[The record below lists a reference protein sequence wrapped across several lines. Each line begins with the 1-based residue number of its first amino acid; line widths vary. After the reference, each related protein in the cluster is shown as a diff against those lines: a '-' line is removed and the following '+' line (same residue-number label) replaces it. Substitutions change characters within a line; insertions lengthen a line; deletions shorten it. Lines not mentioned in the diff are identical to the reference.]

1 MLVALAAESILSG
14 LSFCAVGSSKQLFN
28 ATQEAFYWLS
38 SACTSL
44 DSMTGVVHCFLQ
56 PFVYNC
62 THAYGWTL
70 AIYYGTLKLMGVCC
84 NSITLSLFPSNV
96 AWVLFISWEPCLCRL
111 LAFSGSSVTW
121 STGALVSTDHHQAIA
136 VSVFE
141 SPSKPKVYIKRI
153 CYAKVLNT
161 ETVTLL
167 QCCLNYLLTLL
178 PVITWTFFMKLKWFH
193 IIANSTCWSIAYINK
208 CDYLPENNK

>member
-1 MLVALAAESILSG
+1 MPATSASCSCSWVDFVWAFVLCSRKFQATFQCHSGGFLLAQQCLHITWLDDRRCSLFTAA
-14 LSFCAVGSSKQLFN
+14 FCVQLY
-28 ATQEAFYWLS
+28 TCLRM
-38 SACTSL
+38 
-44 DSMTGVVHCFLQ
+44 DSCYLLWDIEM
-56 PFVYNC
+56 
-62 THAYGWTL
+62 
-70 AIYYGTLKLMGVCC
+70 MGVCC

-153 CYAKVLNT
+153 FYAKVLNT
-161 ETVTLL
+161 ETVTML
-167 QCCLNYLLTLL
+167 
-178 PVITWTFFMKLKWFH
+178 
-193 IIANSTCWSIAYINK
+193 S
-208 CDYLPENNK
+208 